1 MIAIGEKYDEL
12 EFIKFGEMLLV
23 NPNEKLEQAHFFIK
37 EKNVKINEL
46 SNNKCIQYEVR
57 YFTIGR
63 VRLYLMLVIFDDN
76 YESIYGQWINICNQ
90 TDRRNLLGV

>member
-46 SNNKCIQYEVR
+46 SNNKCI
-57 YFTIGR
+57 
-63 VRLYLMLVIFDDN
+63 LY
-76 YESIYGQWINICNQ
+76 
-90 TDRRNLLGV
+90 RRHY